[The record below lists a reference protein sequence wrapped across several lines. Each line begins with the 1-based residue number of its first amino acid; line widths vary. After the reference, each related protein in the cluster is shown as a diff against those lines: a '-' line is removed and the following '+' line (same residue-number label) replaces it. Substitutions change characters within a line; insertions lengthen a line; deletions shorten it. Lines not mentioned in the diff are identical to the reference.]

1 MKNINIKA
9 LLTVAALWVALFAL
23 YTVARTTPEVVLIN
37 ITKLFSFAVI
47 LALLFMC
54 SNVLY
59 GLLANTTFKKLD

>member
-9 LLTVAALWVALFAL
+9 FLTVAVLWVALFAL
-23 YTVARTTPEVVLIN
+23 YTIARTTPEVILIKL
-37 ITKLFSFAVI
+37 TKLFSFAVI
-47 LALLFMC
+47 IALC